1 MATPSVR
8 RSNQSSRAKE
18 SGKSNSLS
26 LATRRI
32 AAWAAEMTLVVAS
45 GLVPFG
51 MGAYANSR
59 SDLNRVPLNPLLVQ
73 TERAIARPLALPVS
87 YGIRNVAWPS
97 NFLWTIALLAP
108 LTLSGWQLYLLAK
121 TGSTLA
127 KHQFG
132 IKVVNALGK
141 PPGFK
146 AVIVR
151 EGVGRWGLPTAIA
164 YFLWR
169 NSFLFPSLGAF
180 TSLATIM
187 LVLEATG
194 FPWQQNRR
202 ALHDRLAGTY
212 SIDAT
217 KPFTSPSQH
226 DGKRIQSQL
235 TETDEEDAIAS
246 IVITPDQPSQESKLW
261 RWMRQYP
268 SQTLL
273 GVALLSMSAVLA
285 ILVGTQVYIQTL
297 QNQQLTE
304 QRNSQQFLALIE
316 QLNNSK
322 LAATNEERQK
332 AILAMGTL
340 NDPQAIQYLVNLLSQ
355 ETNPI
360 LVETIQQALVSVG
373 PKAIPNLKRMNQFL
387 VGELEPGRGSRAL
400 PREVLQKQ
408 LQANQRTINKILA
421 VYNGQSNDLDLTNV
435 HLGQNGSEPNSF
447 NLVLNKIDLG
457 GIKFKSANL
466 SFGSFKGSRFR
477 GAGEDGRWDTYDDR
491 IADLS
496 QARMTQANLA
506 EANLSRVLMSR
517 TDLSRATLYKANL
530 SNARLTGANLSSAQL
545 EGADLQ
551 GVVLENASLTG
562 ADLSNA
568 HLKDADL
575 YAARLG
581 RVIAVGTQLSF
592 ANLIKTD
599 WQGADLTGAYLD
611 HANLSNANLSA
622 TRLANAILRSANMEN
637 TNLRNADLSLADLRG
652 ANLTGADFQ
661 GTILSSSKQDQ
672 TEQFV
677 QTPAIGAQSAVV
689 DGVDFTQVKNLDAK
703 QIAYICT
710 QGGLHP
716 RCP

>member
-1 MATPSVR
+1 MATPIVR
-8 RSNQSSRAKE
+8 RSNQSSQAKKPE
-18 SGKSNSLS
+18 KSNPLS
-26 LATRRI
+26 FATRRT
-32 AAWAAEMTLVVAS
+32 AAWAAEITLVVAS
-45 GLVPFG
+45 GLVLFG

-59 SDLNRVPLNPLLVQ
+59 SDLNRVPLNPILVQ

-87 YGIRNVAWPS
+87 YGTRNVAWPT
-97 NFLWTIALLAP
+97 NFLWTIALLTP

-127 KHQFG
+127 KHRFG
-132 IKVVNALGK
+132 IKVVNAEGK
-141 PPGFK
+141 PPGFG
-146 AVIVR
+146 AVLVR
-151 EGVGRWGLPTAIA
+151 EGLGRWGLPMSVT

-187 LVLEATG
+187 FVLEAIG
-194 FPWQQNRR
+194 FSWQQNRR
-202 ALHDRLAGTY
+202 ALHDKFAGIYTV
-212 SIDAT
+212 DAT
-217 KPFTSPSQH
+217 KPLTLQSQG
-226 DGKRIQSQL
+226 DAKGSQSQL
-235 TETDEEDAIAS
+235 SEPDEEAAIAS
-246 IVITPDQPSQESKLW
+246 IVITPEQPSQQPRLW
-261 RWMRQYP
+261 QWLPQNSNQRMI
-268 SQTLL
+268 
-273 GVALLSMSAVLA
+273 GIALLSMSAILA
-285 ILVGTQVYIQTL
+285 TLVGAQIYIQTL
-297 QNQQLTE
+297 QNQRITE
-304 QRNSQQFLALIE
+304 QRNSQQFLALIK
-316 QLNNSK
+316 QLNPNST
-322 LAATNEERQK
+322 ATNEERQK

-340 NDPQAIQYLVNLLSQ
+340 NDPQATQYLVDLLSK

-360 LVETIQQALVSVG
+360 LVETIQQALVNVG
-373 PKAIPNLKRMNQFL
+373 PDAIPNLKRINQL
-387 VGELEPGRGSRAL
+387 LTGELEPGRGSTAL
-400 PREVLQKQ
+400 PQEVLQKQ
-408 LQANQRTINKILA
+408 LQANQYAISKILA
-421 VYNGQSNDLDLTNV
+421 VYNGQNNGLDLSNV
-435 HLGQNGSEPNSF
+435 HLGQNGSEQSSF
-447 NLVLNKIDLG
+447 NLVLDKIDLW

-477 GAGEDGRWDTYDDR
+477 GAGDDGRWDTYDDW

-506 EANLSRVLMSR
+506 EANLSRVLMIR
-517 TDLSRATLYKANL
+517 TDLSRATLNKANL

-551 GVVLENASLTG
+551 GAVLENVSLTG

-592 ANLIKTD
+592 ANLTKTD

-611 HANLSNANLSA
+611 HANLSNANLNA

-637 TNLRNADLSLADLRG
+637 ANLRNADLSLADLRE

-661 GTILSSSKQDQ
+661 GAVLSPSKQNQ

-689 DGVDFTQVKNLDAK
+689 EGVDFTQVKNLDAK

-710 QGGLHP
+710 QGGLHH